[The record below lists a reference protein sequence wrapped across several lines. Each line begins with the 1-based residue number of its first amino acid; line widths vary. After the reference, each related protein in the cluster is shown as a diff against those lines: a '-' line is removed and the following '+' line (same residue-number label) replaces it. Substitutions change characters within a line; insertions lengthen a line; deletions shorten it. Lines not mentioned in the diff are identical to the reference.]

1 VRVCKHGEYGVI
13 REETTCW
20 DQNPSP
26 WSQLKLP
33 GGALAAER
41 LLCLERHGRRDI
53 ACMVVC
59 FLIAAEHLDI
69 LF

>member
-41 LLCLERHGRRDI
+41 LAVPG
-53 ACMVVC
+53 
-59 FLIAAEHLDI
+59 
-69 LF
+69 